1 MACTTGSRSSP
12 KNMCSV
18 RQRPIPSA
26 PSSRA
31 LAASPGVSAL
41 ARTRSRRTSSAQ
53 PVIVSKSSFSCAGT
67 SGTAPSITSPV
78 PPSIVIWSPSD
89 TTVPSTLNVR
99 ASRSICRCSAPA
111 TQGFPICRAT
121 TAACEVMPPRA
132 VSTPCACSTPW
143 MSSGVVSH
151 RTRITACSA
160 LPRCSAVS
168 ASNTTAPT
176 AAPGEAFRPRVSTS
190 RGADGS
196 MAGCSSWSS

>member
-1 MACTTGSRSSP
+1 M
-12 KNMCSV
+12 
-18 RQRPIPSA
+18 
-26 PSSRA
+26 
-31 LAASPGVSAL
+31 
-41 ARTRSRRTSSAQ
+41 
-53 PVIVSKSSFSCAGT
+53 IVSKSSFSCAGT

-89 TTVPSTLNVR
+89 TTVPSTVNVR
-99 ASRSICRCSAPA
+99 ASASICRCSAPA

-160 LPRCSAVS
+160 LPRSSAVS

-176 AAPGEAFRPRVSTS
+176 AAPGEALRPRVSTS

-196 MAGCSSWSS
+196 MAGCSSWSSCPGSTRSSAVGRSITPSSTMSRATRTAAAAVRLPARVCRM